1 MFRLR
6 SLEVENFGPYK
17 GKQRVAFP
25 DEDGVIMFYGENM
38 RGKTTLLNAIRFAF
52 FGKFVGR
59 GSKAI
64 PLSKVGNWEAAA
76 AGTHG
81 FEVKLEMMYEGVRYR
96 LTRSCEPRVGVTVP
110 SGDDDFMVNY
120 YLEKDGVMLG
130 PTEAAREIE
139 RILPEQISRF
149 FLFDGE
155 LLQEYEELLLD
166 ESTAG
171 DNIARAIERVLG
183 MPILT
188 NARAT
193 LAATKEAAQKEQ
205 ASAAQGDQRTR
216 QLGVML
222 SELLAKGEVM
232 NDDLKRLESDLA
244 DVRGQR
250 ALLEEQMRK
259 SERVRTILDRKEFLE
274 HELADLTQK
283 VAADGEALRAS
294 MSTAWSVV
302 LRDKMKVILAQV
314 RERHAGL
321 RDAVLRRSVLKD
333 LVGKHIETCPTCGQ
347 GMADDALEH
356 LRELIAA
363 GDEGGDSHD
372 LDQKLS
378 EAARQIGAL
387 EAQIDA
393 ASPQTLR
400 LLIDN
405 IEDTR
410 RTIHSKRGDIKD
422 LDTQLSGVDEEGL
435 RKIKHDYEATIRET
449 QVIEDGI
456 KATRELLTENETQR
470 ESLQSKL
477 SKQGGTSLDAA
488 QEYLQIN
495 SDLYDLFDQAI
506 AHYRDRL
513 RHRVQT
519 DATKHFLSL
528 TTEEEYVGLRI
539 NDSYGLSIVHKDGS
553 DIPLRSAGAEHI
565 VAFALIAALQNNAP
579 LRGPI
584 VMDSAFVRLDAGHK
598 DSIMKALP
606 TFASQ
611 VVMLVYEDEMS
622 PERARKAL
630 TGHLKAEFK
639 LKRISSRH
647 TELTQQV
654 DA

>member
-76 AGTHG
+76 VGTYG
-81 FEVKLEMMYEGVRYR
+81 FEVKLEMMYEGVKYR
-96 LTRSCEPRVGVTVP
+96 LTRSCEPRVGVAAP
-110 SGDDDFMVNY
+110 SEDDDFVVNY
-120 YLEKDGVMLG
+120 YLEKDGVILG
-130 PTEAAREIE
+130 TSDGARELE

-216 QLGVML
+216 QFGVML
-222 SELLAKGEVM
+222 SELLAQSQVM
-232 NDDLKRLESDLA
+232 TEDLARLESDLA

-259 SERVRTILDRKEFLE
+259 NERIRAILDRKEFLE
-274 HELADLTQK
+274 GELADLTEK
-283 VAADGEALRAS
+283 VAADGDALRAS
-294 MSTAWSVV
+294 MSAAWSVV
-302 LRDKMKVILAQV
+302 LRDKMKDTLVRV
-314 RERHAGL
+314 RERHANL

-333 LVGKHIETCPTCGQ
+333 LADKHIETCPTCGQ
-347 GMADDALEH
+347 GVAEDALVH
-356 LRELIAA
+356 LRGLIA
-363 GDEGGDSHD
+363 ESDSDSDGRD
-372 LDQKLS
+372 LDQEMS
-378 EAARQIGAL
+378 EVARQMGAL
-387 EAQIDA
+387 ELQIDT
-393 ASPQTLR
+393 ASPKTLQ

-405 IEDTR
+405 LEDTR
-410 RTIHSKRGDIKD
+410 RSIHTKRGEIKD
-422 LDTQLSGVDEEGL
+422 LNNQLSGVDEEGL
-435 RKIKHDYEATIRET
+435 RKVRHDYEAAIRET
-449 QVIEDGI
+449 QVVEEGI
-456 KATRELLTENETQR
+456 KATRDRLAENETQR

-477 SKQGGTSLDAA
+477 AKQAGTSVVAA
-488 QEYLQIN
+488 QDYVRMN
-495 SDLYDLFDQAI
+495 SDLHDLFDQAI

-513 RHRVQT
+513 RHRVQA

-584 VMDSAFVRLDAGHK
+584 VMDSAFVRLDGGHK

-611 VVMLVYEDEMS
+611 VIMLVYEDEMS
-622 PERARKAL
+622 PARARKAL
-630 TGHLKAEFK
+630 TGHMKAEFK